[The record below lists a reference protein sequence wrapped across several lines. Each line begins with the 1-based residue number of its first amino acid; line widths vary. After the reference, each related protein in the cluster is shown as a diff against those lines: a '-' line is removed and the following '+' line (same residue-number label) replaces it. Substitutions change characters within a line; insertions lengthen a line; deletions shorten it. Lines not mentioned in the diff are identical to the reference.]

1 MNDASKRG
9 RSRPKSRDET
19 PEYPIEGTELI
30 SDISNNKN
38 PKEHHKRSCDH
49 TSNEIGAT

>member
-30 SDISNNKN
+30 SDISNNKTPKPQN
-38 PKEHHKRSCDH
+38 PKTPSIQNLNYGK
-49 TSNEIGAT
+49 